1 VPHDAALFGGDKSA
15 RLYDRFV
22 SPEPQVL
29 LGISG
34 SLRRDSFNTRLLAR
48 AGSHA
53 PIGTRFETFDRLGE
67 LPHFSQDLEDNA
79 PSSVTALRAA
89 INSADMILVAS
100 PEYNS
105 AMPGVL
111 KNALDWSSR
120 PAGRSALAD
129 KPAAVLGA
137 SPGRFGAV
145 RAQAEVRKVLSAI
158 GADVLDIE
166 FPLARAHEA
175 FDSEGRLR
183 NGDLDAALAEFVAA
197 LVRHAGLRTAPAGPQ
212 RVSDSAA
219 YSRQCQHVAS

>member
-1 VPHDAALFGGDKSA
+1 MA
-15 RLYDRFV
+15 
-22 SPEPQVL
+22 PEPHVL

-48 AGSHA
+48 AGSQA
-53 PIGTRFETFDRLGE
+53 PNGIRFETFDQLGE
-67 LPHFSQDLEDNA
+67 LAHFSQDLENNT
-79 PSSVTALRAA
+79 PTMVSALRAA
-89 INSADMILVAS
+89 IESADMLLVAS

-111 KNALDWSSR
+111 KNALDWASR
-120 PAGRSALAD
+120 PAGRSVLAD

-158 GADVLDIE
+158 GADVLDSE
-166 FPLARAHEA
+166 FPLARAHQA

-183 NGDLDAALAEFVAA
+183 DSDLDAALAEFVATLA
-197 LVRHAGLRTAPAGPQ
+197 RHAGLPAGTGRPQ
-212 RVSDSAA
+212 HVSDSAA
-219 YSRQCQHVAS
+219 YSRECQHVAS

>member
-1 VPHDAALFGGDKSA
+1 M
-15 RLYDRFV
+15 

-48 AGSHA
+48 AGSQA
-53 PIGTRFETFDRLGE
+53 PNGVRFETFDHLGA
-67 LPHFSQDLEDNA
+67 LPHFSQDLEDNTPA
-79 PSSVTALRAA
+79 MVTALRAA
-89 INSADMILVAS
+89 IESADAIVIAS

-111 KNALDWSSR
+111 KNALDWASR
-120 PAGRSALAD
+120 PAGRSVLAD

-158 GADVLDIE
+158 GADVLDSE
-166 FPLARAHEA
+166 FPLARAHQA
-175 FDSEGRLR
+175 FDDEGRL
-183 NGDLDAALAEFVAA
+183 GDADLDAALAEFVAT
-197 LVRHAGLRTAPAGPQ
+197 LVRHAGLPAVAVRPQ
-212 RVSDSAA
+212 HVSDSAE
-219 YSRQCQHVAS
+219 YSRECQHVAS